1 VGLATGTA
9 CASGSSEPAP
19 ALLAMGLA
27 AETVRG
33 AVRFSFGRGT
43 TATDVDEAVARIVPL
58 LLRGGLSSPRAGAS
72 PR

>member
-27 AETVRG
+27 AESVRG

-43 TATDVDEAVARIVPL
+43 TAADIDEAVRRVAPL
-58 LLRGGLSSPRAGAS
+58 LARRPAG
-72 PR
+72 